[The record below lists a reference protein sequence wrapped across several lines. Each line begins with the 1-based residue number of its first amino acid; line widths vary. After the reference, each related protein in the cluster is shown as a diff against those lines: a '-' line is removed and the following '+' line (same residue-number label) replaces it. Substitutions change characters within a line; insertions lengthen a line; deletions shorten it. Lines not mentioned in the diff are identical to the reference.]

1 MLSCLLPEPPAI
13 ILYFCIMSD
22 QSTPSGLPSAYR
34 TALVTGAS
42 RGIGA
47 AICSELVGLGLEVHA
62 VARNVRDLDILR
74 GTIDVVTHSVDIT
87 DTSALQALCTKFRI
101 DVLVN
106 NAGQVAALGSLE
118 TLKADAIDRMIDVNL
133 RAPLHLIRLLL
144 PGMLQRGYGHIINI
158 GSTAGSFVFPGTA
171 PYAATKAGMSAVGR
185 VMRHDLAGRNIRI
198 TEISPGRVHTD
209 IYREAVKDA
218 QQLSGMYE
226 DVRTVHPED
235 IARCVAHALC
245 LPEQVDISFMEVS
258 PTDQAPGGHAYTSPS
273 DNLGTD

>member
-1 MLSCLLPEPPAI
+1 
-13 ILYFCIMSD
+13 MSD

-62 VARNVRDLDILR
+62 IARNVRDLDRLR
-74 GTIDVVTHSVDIT
+74 GALDVVTHPLDIT
-87 DTSALQALCTKFRI
+87 DTSALQGLCADLQV

-106 NAGQVAALGSLE
+106 NAGQVAALGSMEALE
-118 TLKADAIDRMIDVNL
+118 ADAIDRMIDVNL
-133 RAPLHLIRLLL
+133 RAPLQLIRLLL
-144 PGMLQRGYGHIINI
+144 PGMLQRGHGHIINI
-158 GSTAGSFVFPGTA
+158 GSTTGSFVFPGTA
-171 PYAATKAGMSAVGR
+171 PYAAAKAGMSAAGR

-198 TEISPGRVHTD
+198 TEISPGRVRTG

-235 IARCVAHALC
+235 IARCVVHALC

-273 DNLGTD
+273 DSPGTD